1 MIPGRH
7 FVKTVNVAV
16 MQSSDKL
23 TPCPSSPNCVSSQ
36 SLDRKHAIEPL
47 RYSGSRDDAR
57 QRMLAVLNSLERVR
71 IVQSENDYVH
81 AEFRSR
87 LFGFIDDVELYF
99 AEEDGLIHVRSASR
113 VGYSD
118 LGANRKR
125 VERIRRMFEE

>member
-1 MIPGRH
+1 
-7 FVKTVNVAV
+7 
-16 MQSSDKL
+16 MQNSDKFA
-23 TPCPSSPNCVSSQ
+23 PCPSSPNCVSSQ
-36 SLDRKHAIEPL
+36 SLDRKHAVEPL

-71 IVQSENDYVH
+71 VVRSENDYVH

-87 LFGFIDDVELYF
+87 IFRFVDDVELYF

-125 VERIRRMFEE
+125 VEQIRRMFKE

>member
-1 MIPGRH
+1 MQNSGRL
-7 FVKTVNVAV
+7 
-16 MQSSDKL
+16 S
-23 TPCPSSPNCVSSQ
+23 PCPSSPNCVSSQ
-36 SLDRKHAIEPL
+36 SSDPKHAVEPL

-57 QRMLAVLNSLERVR
+57 QRMLAVLNSLKRVR